1 MREIAKK
8 EMYHIDVVIGV
19 KGDAETK
26 NKLSAAEKI
35 AERTEKRMQK
45 LNKIKAN
52 PAIRINDRASSTI
65 NKINGNMNKT
75 RRTVTATIKAKDNAS
90 STVNKV
96 NSNVNKA
103 RKTVTARIK
112 ATDNASSTVN
122 KVNNKIKEVAK
133 PTPPI
138 IIRGQD
144 ESSSIIDKVK
154 AKIQNLKAD
163 TIIKIKSQADE
174 AINTISRTKNKL
186 QEFVS
191 KRYEAA
197 VKIRD
202 EASSALGGLTGKIDS
217 FVSGAISKFARLAT
231 TAGALIGGIGVGSAV
246 KGFATFEQSMKNA
259 QAVSGATGKE
269 MEALTAKA
277 RQLGRETSFTATDA
291 GNAFYYMG
299 MAGWKSGQMIKA
311 IPDVLNLAAAG
322 GTDLALTSDIVT
334 DGLTA
339 LGMTANDTAEFVD
352 VMAATITNSNTSVE
366 LMGETFKYVGSMGG
380 ALGVSMKDLSL
391 ATGLMASAS
400 VKGSMAG
407 TSLRGGLVRL
417 IKPPEEAASAIKKY
431 GIELKK
437 NKNGSLDLAG
447 TIGSLREKLG
457 GLEDVEKGVA
467 ISSIFGRTAMAGW
480 AAVVN
485 ASESDFNKLTTAIA
499 ESEGEAKRIADMKL
513 DTLSGQ
519 FEILKSAIDDVRI
532 NVGQRLGPMTRG
544 FVEDLIKKMPQIGD
558 AIVGVVEKFVNNFD
572 KIKAGF
578 QVLLPAIG
586 SVIASV
592 MVLKATFAFGGAIKS
607 LSLLAS
613 TFGTAKL
620 AAFGLTVGIGAI
632 VIAFAGMT
640 VAISNNKTA
649 MMDLQTRFGSFG
661 EYVTT
666 IMETV
671 GGVIKLTLGNL
682 LIMLGGIGKGIGILL
697 SDKSWDEKASSLKNL
712 FGKTTAEI
720 KTNTKEALSDINGE
734 TSNATALLKKSTS
747 KELQGVTKAFSTAFD
762 QSKNV
767 TEKKSND
774 IARALT
780 NGLKGL
786 DDQSLTMMRGLND
799 NMAIILS
806 GVTADMKPSD
816 KVNKITKNL
825 DDAFKAGKLS
835 AQEYRSSIQETLSFI
850 SKYSTDSSNN
860 LKQGMS
866 DAFNAFKEGTNIGG
880 LKDGV
885 TGMLNSL
892 KATGPQALET
902 LKGLGGK
909 ASEIFKGVDFNSSID
924 AQKTKVLQ
932 NLNSLGLEGT
942 QAIDTLRTIFSQAS
956 TALDTTNLKQGLSD
970 TFNSFKIGF
979 NQDGINGAISN
990 MLGTI
995 NQIGPQMQEALGKMD
1010 GDMGQVFANV
1020 DFSTPIETQ
1029 ASKVLENLNNLG
1041 IEGPKALETVRSIFA
1056 QASSQ
1061 IQGSA
1066 SQTAQQANQ
1075 QVVDALTQGNSAVQ
1089 QAGQQLGTDVTN
1101 GVVSGVQA
1109 GIPTVQQK
1117 GNELGVATQQGVTD
1131 ALNNATPEINNNNLT
1146 TGIDTAFNQ
1155 ATATVQ
1161 QGATNMYNGAK
1172 QSFTQLAQIGKEA
1185 GSSLYNG
1192 ATTSFNMLAT
1202 NVRVACSNMYNGA
1215 RISFTSL
1222 SSSAISVISAMCSS
1236 VVSQVSAMSSQIIS
1250 YWNSVRATVSA
1261 PITASFNVKTTQTT
1275 VKRTVNESSSGI
1287 LGNIL
1292 DRFANGGVASK
1303 PSLCGEDGAEMV
1315 IPLSN
1320 NRRSRAIGLYE
1331 QTGKMLGLS
1340 STPSQKIGG
1349 SYSNVV
1355 NNVRQFPLTNVLDT
1369 DNKEYK
1375 EATPNN
1381 INSSNNTINLGGIS
1395 INIQESNN
1403 KEDMIQ
1409 EILSQVESEIR
1420 EALQDIG

>member
-8 EMYHIDVVIGV
+8 EMYHIDVVISA
-19 KGDAETK
+19 KGDGETK
-26 NKLSAAEKI
+26 SKLSAMEKYMKQ
-35 AERTEKRMQK
+35 TEKRMQT
-45 LNKIKAN
+45 LNRIKVN
-52 PAIRINDRASSTI
+52 PAIKATDKASSVV
-65 NKINGNMNKT
+65 NRVNNNMNK
-75 RRTVTATIKAKDNAS
+75 AK
-90 STVNKV
+90 
-96 NSNVNKA
+96 
-103 RKTVTARIK
+103 KTVTARIKATDNASPVANRASNNVNKAKKTVTARLK

-133 PTPPI
+133 PVPPV

-202 EASSALGGLTGKIDS
+202 EASSALRGLTGKIDS

-246 KGFATFEQSMKNA
+246 KGFATFEQSMKNT

-277 RQLGRETSFTATDA
+277 RQLGRETSFTAKDA
-291 GNAFYYMG
+291 GDAMYYMG
-299 MAGWKSGQMIKA
+299 MAGWKSEQMIKA

-339 LGMTANDTAEFVD
+339 LGMTANDTTEFVD

-457 GLEDVEKGVA
+457 GLKDVEKGVA

-532 NVGQRLGPMTRG
+532 SVGQRLGPMTRG

-620 AAFGLTVGIGAI
+620 VAFGLTVGIGAI

-767 TEKKSND
+767 TEKKSSD

-806 GVTADMKPSD
+806 SVTADMKPSD

-835 AQEYRSSIQETLSFI
+835 AQEYRSSIQETLNFI
-850 SKYSTDSSNN
+850 SKYSADSSNN

-956 TALDTTNLKQGLSD
+956 SALDTTNLKQGLSN
-970 TFNSFKIGF
+970 TFNSFKEGF
-979 NQDGINGAISN
+979 NSGGIKNAINS

-995 NQIGPQMQEALGKMD
+995 NQAGPQMQQALGKMD
-1010 GDMGQVFANV
+1010 GKMGQVFANV

-1075 QVVDALTQGNSAVQ
+1075 EVANALTQGNPAVQ
-1089 QAGQQLGTDVTN
+1089 QAGQQLGTDLTN
-1101 GVVSGVQA
+1101 GVVNGVQA
-1109 GIPTVQQK
+1109 GVPVVQQK
-1117 GNELGVATQQGVTD
+1117 SNELATATQNGVTN
-1131 ALNNATPEINNNNLT
+1131 AVNSATPQIDNSNLT
-1146 TGIDTAFNQ
+1146 SGIDTAFNQ

-1161 QGATNMYNGAK
+1161 QGASSMYNGAK
-1172 QSFTQLAQIGKEA
+1172 QSFTQLAQIGREA

-1202 NVRVACSNMYNGA
+1202 NVRVACSSMYNGA
-1215 RISFTSL
+1215 RTSFTSL
-1222 SSSAISVISAMCSS
+1222 SSSAISAISAMCSS

-1275 VKRTVNESSSGI
+1275 VKRTVNESSGGI

-1292 DRFANGGVASK
+1292 DRFADGGVATRTSI
-1303 PSLCGEDGAEMV
+1303 CGENGAEMV
-1315 IPLSN
+1315 IPLTN
-1320 NRRSRAIGLYE
+1320 TRRSRAIELYE
-1331 QTGKMLGLS
+1331 QTGKMLGLG
-1340 STPSQKIGG
+1340 STPSQKVGN
-1349 SYSNVV
+1349 SNIV
-1355 NNVRQFPLTNVLDT
+1355 NNVRQFPLANVLDT

-1375 EATPNN
+1375 EATPNSV
-1381 INSSNNTINLGGIS
+1381 NSSNNTINLGGIS
-1395 INIQESNN
+1395 INVQNSDN
-1403 KEDMIQ
+1403 KEEMIQ
-1409 EILSQVESEIR
+1409 ELLSQVESGIR